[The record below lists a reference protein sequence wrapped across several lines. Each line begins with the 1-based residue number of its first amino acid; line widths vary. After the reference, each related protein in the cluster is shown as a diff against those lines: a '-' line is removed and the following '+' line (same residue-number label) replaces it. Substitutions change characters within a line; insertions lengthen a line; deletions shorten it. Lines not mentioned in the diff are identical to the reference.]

1 MDELEAHI
9 ELLRHA
15 EMENKEEV
23 YYRRDRCSPFNR
35 TADVDPRELHTIW
48 SFQAQPCPSVGKGP
62 HRDRENRIFSM
73 VLFFSDADAAG
84 WAGGEFVMLSGTDA
98 ARKRGTPFLTHR
110 PKPNHAVLFLNRQ
123 RSIHRVNDVTG
134 CPSTY
139 ARPEDKWRRVV
150 YLSVARR
157 VASWEHVSKAPGHTD
172 WPPQS
177 TCS

>member
-1 MDELEAHI
+1 METTRKTGWPWMQRFSPLEQLAHI
-9 ELLRHA
+9 GHA
-15 EMENKEEV
+15 ALGGACFEQSKWT
-23 YYRRDRCSPFNR
+23 SSKR
-35 TADVDPRELHTIW
+35 TLNSRAT
-48 SFQAQPCPSVGKGP
+48 
-62 HRDRENRIFSM
+62 
-73 VLFFSDADAAG
+73 
-84 WAGGEFVMLSGTDA
+84 
-98 ARKRGTPFLTHR
+98 
-110 PKPNHAVLFLNRQ
+110 FLNRQ

>member
-1 MDELEAHI
+1 
-9 ELLRHA
+9 
-15 EMENKEEV
+15 
-23 YYRRDRCSPFNR
+23 
-35 TADVDPRELHTIW
+35 
-48 SFQAQPCPSVGKGP
+48 
-62 HRDRENRIFSM
+62 
-73 VLFFSDADAAG
+73 
-84 WAGGEFVMLSGTDA
+84 MLSGTDA

-177 TCS
+177 TCSSYVLANKYVQEINAS